1 MTRRWPAV
9 VSILVFA
16 AGCRSAGVAG
26 PPVPVAVP
34 PSKVPASVR
43 WVRNSAEYVAAA
55 VQAYTLATRRVDIVA
70 ASRPQGGW
78 AVSMDADETVLDNS
92 QYQFER
98 AVAGL
103 TPFTAESWTE
113 WVKRRQA
120 KAVPGAAGFIRRVKT
135 AGGKIVIV
143 TNRTQAECAD
153 TEENFRA
160 LGLAFDAMLCKADGG
175 PSEKEARF
183 AAVAAGTAKEGLPP
197 LEIVL
202 WVGDNI
208 QDFPEQRQAMRKA
221 TEGSFA
227 QFGHA
232 FIVIPNPM
240 YGSWERNPVE

>member
-9 VSILVFA
+9 VPILVLA
-16 AGCRSAGVAG
+16 AGCRTAGVVG
-26 PPVPVAVP
+26 PPAPDPAAAAR
-34 PSKVPASVR
+34 VPASVR
-43 WVRNSAEYVAAA
+43 WVRNSAEYIAAA
-55 VQAYTLATRRVDIVA
+55 VQAYTMATRRVDIVA
-70 ASRPQGGW
+70 ASRPPGGW

-92 QYQFER
+92 QYQKER
-98 AVAGL
+98 AEAGL
-103 TPFTAESWTE
+103 GFTSESWAA
-113 WVKRRQA
+113 WVKRREA
-120 KAVPGAAGFIRRVKT
+120 KAVPGAAAFIRRVKT
-135 AGGKIVIV
+135 SGGKVVIV

-160 LGLAFDAMLCKADGG
+160 LDLAFDAMLCKADGG
-175 PSEKEARF
+175 PSEKEDRF
-183 AAVAAGTAKEGLPP
+183 NSVAAGTAKPGLPP

-208 QDFPEQRQAMRKA
+208 QDFPEQRQEMRRA

-232 FIVIPNPM
+232 FIIVPNPM